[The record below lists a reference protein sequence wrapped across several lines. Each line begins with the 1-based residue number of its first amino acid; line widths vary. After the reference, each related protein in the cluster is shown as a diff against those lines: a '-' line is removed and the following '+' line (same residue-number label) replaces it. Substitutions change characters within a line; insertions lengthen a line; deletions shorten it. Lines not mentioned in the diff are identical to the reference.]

1 MLGLKDD
8 ETSVGELYEDCK
20 SFIKINP
27 SHGNFQHAPMK
38 FILDRVVPAVEFKDD
53 FRLTTPAIDSNR

>member
-27 SHGNFQHAPMK
+27 FQEISSTH
-38 FILDRVVPAVEFKDD
+38 R
-53 FRLTTPAIDSNR
+53 